1 MASRKEQKEQAR
13 ARRVA
18 EEQAASA
25 RAHRMRRLQLLA
37 GAVIVAVV
45 VIAVAIAISVGGS
58 SSSSGLQNR
67 HQASQTYAQVSS
79 LLAGIPQSGVTLGNP
94 SAKVTLVYYGD
105 LECPI
110 CRDFTLDGGFPQLVQ
125 NDVRQGRVKVI
136 YKSFCTATCNGPG
149 QSVFNTQQVA
159 AYAAGKQ
166 DLFWDYAELFYR
178 EQGQEGTSYVN
189 AKYLET
195 LAGQI
200 PKLNLAEW
208 QKQRGDPSLLAQVQ
222 SDESHGSAI
231 GVTGTPTLIAEGP
244 KGSQPVGSAV
254 PSYSDLETA
263 IKQVA

>member
-13 ARRVA
+13 ARRLA
-18 EEQAASA
+18 QEQAATVQA
-25 RAHRMRRLQLLA
+25 QRMRRMQLMA
-37 GAVIVAVV
+37 GAVIVAVI

-58 SSSSGLQNR
+58 GPSGLQNK
-67 HQASQTYAQVSS
+67 HQASKTYAQVSS
-79 LLAGIPQSGVTLGNP
+79 LLNGIPQSGVTLGNP
-94 SAKVTLVYYGD
+94 SAKVTIVYYGD

-110 CRDFTLDGGFPQLVQ
+110 CRDFTLSGGFPQLVQ
-125 NDVRQGRVKVI
+125 SDVRQGKVKVV

-149 QSVFNTQQVA
+149 QQVFNTQQVA

-178 EQGQEGTSYVN
+178 EQGAEGTGYVTP
-189 AKYLET
+189 KYLDT

-200 PKLNLAEW
+200 PKLKLAQW
-208 QKQRGDPSLLAQVQ
+208 QQDRKDPSLLAEVQ
-222 SDESHGSAI
+222 ADESRGSSL
-231 GVTGTPTLIAEGP
+231 GVQGTPTLIAQGP
-244 KGSQPVGSAV
+244 KGTQPVASAV